1 MCGEWMSSGLAHALM
16 SGMAVYDRFD
26 AWQRCHELTVAVYR
40 ATASWPREE
49 RFGLTDQLRRAAF
62 SAANNIAEG
71 SAKKGTRELR
81 RYLDISLGS
90 LSEVHYILRLVQE
103 IGIADPDQVKAL
115 RVLQQNAGRSTW
127 SWYNSVRPR

>member
-1 MCGEWMSSGLAHALM
+1 
-16 SGMAVYDRFD
+16 MAVYDRFD

-40 ATASWPREE
+40 VTASWPREE

-71 SAKKGTRELR
+71 SAKKGSRELR

-90 LSEVHYILRLVQE
+90 LSEVHYILRLAQDIGVAQPEDLQPLRALQE
-103 IGIADPDQVKAL
+103 I
-115 RVLQQNAGRSTW
+115 AGRSTW
-127 SWYNSVRPR
+127 LWYNSVRSR